1 MWPTIQMVYTVCI
14 LYIFS
19 IQDIRTRI
27 VPLPWVIC
35 SVIGSIVLR
44 LAYSPDPISTY
55 YISALT
61 LGLILWV
68 LSLISKSGMGG
79 GDIQLIAWMGL
90 TVGFMETTFVLIISN
105 LLVLCYRIMKKN
117 LNSIAFVPYL
127 CFGEL
132 VVVYLR
138 IFLE

>member
-1 MWPTIQMVYTVCI
+1 MAYTVCI

-19 IQDIRTRI
+19 IQDVRTRT
-27 VPLPWVIC
+27 VPLSWVIC
-35 SVIGSIVLR
+35 SVLGSIALR
-44 LAYSPDPISTY
+44 LVYSPSPISSY
-55 YISALT
+55 IISALT
-61 LGLILWV
+61 IGVFLWV

-79 GDIQLIAWMGL
+79 GDIQLIAWLGL

-117 LNSIAFVPYL
+117 LNPIAFVPYL

-132 VVVYLR
+132 VIVYLR

>member
-1 MWPTIQMVYTVCI
+1 MWPYIQMAYTVCI

-19 IQDIRTRI
+19 IQDVRTRI
-27 VPLPWVIC
+27 VPLSWVIC
-35 SVIGSIVLR
+35 SVLGSIALR
-44 LAYSPDPISTY
+44 LVYSPSPISTY
-55 YISALT
+55 IISALT
-61 LGLILWV
+61 IGVFLWV

-79 GDIQLIAWMGL
+79 GDIQLIAWLGL

-117 LNSIAFVPYL
+117 LNPIAFVPYL

>member
-1 MWPTIQMVYTVCI
+1 MAYTVCI

-19 IQDIRTRI
+19 IQDVRTRI
-27 VPLPWVIC
+27 VPLSWVIC
-35 SVIGSIVLR
+35 SVLGSIALR
-44 LAYSPDPISTY
+44 LVYSPSPISTY
-55 YISALT
+55 IISALT
-61 LGLILWV
+61 IGVFLWV

-79 GDIQLIAWMGL
+79 GDIQLIAWLGL

-117 LNSIAFVPYL
+117 LNPIAFVPYL

-132 VVVYLR
+132 VIVYLR